1 MESLQRTDQII
12 ITKLIRCGIDNIYE
26 SKILI
31 MNKVKFLKSKLISLN
46 GRVFKPYLIGDLP
59 QRFAFIWNEYDEQ
72 DGITEWFNYKGLTYV
87 PKN

>member
-12 ITKLIRCGIDNIYE
+12 ITNLIRCGIDNIYE
-26 SKILI
+26 SKILT

-59 QRFAFIWNEYDEQ
+59 QRFAFIWNDYDEQ

>member
-12 ITKLIRCGIDNIYE
+12 ITNLIRCGIDNIYE
-26 SKILI
+26 SKILT

>member
-1 MESLQRTDQII
+1 MGSSQRTGENL
-12 ITKLIRCGIDNIYE
+12 ITKLIRYGIDNIYE

-46 GRVFKPYLIGDLP
+46 GRVFKPYLIGNLP
-59 QRFAFIWNEYDEQ
+59 QRFAFIWNDYDEQ

>member
-1 MESLQRTDQII
+1 MGSSQRTGENL

-26 SKILI
+26 SKILT

-46 GRVFKPYLIGDLP
+46 GKVFKPYLIGDLP

>member
-1 MESLQRTDQII
+1 MGSSQRTGENL
-12 ITKLIRCGIDNIYE
+12 ITKLIRCSIDNIYE

-59 QRFAFIWNEYDEQ
+59 QRFAFIWNDYDEQ
-72 DGITEWFNYKGLTYV
+72 DGIAEWFNYKGLTYV

>member
-12 ITKLIRCGIDNIYE
+12 ITNLIRCGIDNIYE
-26 SKILI
+26 SKILT

-46 GRVFKPYLIGDLP
+46 GKVFKPYLIGDLP